1 MSAFVSIIVPVRN
14 FEKTIPKTFE
24 YLLKVN
30 YPHKDWEIIIAD
42 GGSTDN
48 TLKIIRQ
55 YQSKYDFIKLIE
67 IPDCPSPGFARN
79 KALLIAKGEYLF
91 FTDADC
97 APCPEWINIILKAFD
112 KDPKIGVVGG
122 EIFTLKVEQNNLTE
136 AYCEHFRFNMV
147 SPRYGFIKEGYFPEL
162 SDNHPTEIAGH
173 RAYFF
178 VTANVAYRKKA
189 VDQIG
194 ARFWDYPTGED
205 VDMCMQ
211 FKKNGWKLYFAP
223 DAKIDHMHRAELKSL
238 NKVWISYGRAH
249 PRLLEKYATNHLE
262 IIFQTIG
269 KYPNN
274 PVIAIPSPIKGFIYL
289 GNFQLMHIAGLFL
302 IVSLLLHLILP
313 FILWHLIL
321 TILFGLL
328 TALFLKGLSH
338 WCWFMLPRKHFLV
351 WCWMK
356 YITNLKFIKGGLKGS
371 QKHKTFCIEPSF

>member
-42 GGSTDN
+42 GGSADN

-136 AYCEHFRFNMV
+136 A
-147 SPRYGFIKEGYFPEL
+147 
-162 SDNHPTEIAGH
+162 
-173 RAYFF
+173 
-178 VTANVAYRKKA
+178 
-189 VDQIG
+189 
-194 ARFWDYPTGED
+194 
-205 VDMCMQ
+205 
-211 FKKNGWKLYFAP
+211 
-223 DAKIDHMHRAELKSL
+223 
-238 NKVWISYGRAH
+238 
-249 PRLLEKYATNHLE
+249 
-262 IIFQTIG
+262 
-269 KYPNN
+269 
-274 PVIAIPSPIKGFIYL
+274 
-289 GNFQLMHIAGLFL
+289 
-302 IVSLLLHLILP
+302 
-313 FILWHLIL
+313 
-321 TILFGLL
+321 
-328 TALFLKGLSH
+328 
-338 WCWFMLPRKHFLV
+338 
-351 WCWMK
+351 
-356 YITNLKFIKGGLKGS
+356 
-371 QKHKTFCIEPSF
+371 